1 MSLEED
7 LTVLIDYKKYQEHV
21 YPRRVQ
27 RQVTIANNS
36 SSSIPLVP
44 FPLPFPYSQ
53 SNSRPTQ
60 FQRDYQRHDSN
71 DCKDRGIFSTIL
83 NIQNKKNYKK
93 IQIHRM

>member
-7 LTVLIDYKKYQEHV
+7 LTVLIDYEKYQEHV

-27 RQVTIANNS
+27 RQVTIANDS
-36 SSSIPLVP
+36 SPSIPLVPVP

-53 SNSRPTQ
+53 LNSRPMQ

-71 DCKDRGIFSTIL
+71 DCKDRGIFFCHFEHS
-83 NIQNKKNYKK
+83 K
-93 IQIHRM
+93 